1 MKWPSK
7 NQWRQFFKI
16 LSRKEKIIFSAFL
29 FLFVV
34 SFSFILIDFYFKNT
48 EPQAA
53 EGGEYIEGVIGFPRW
68 INPIFAPSNEPDQ
81 DLTELIFSG
90 LMEYDEKGKII
101 PDLATKYEIL
111 DEGKIYEFY
120 LKENVLWSDSQPLT
134 AEDVI
139 FTIKTIQNPD
149 IKSPLRASWLG
160 VEVEKISDL
169 GIRFILENPSLPF
182 LENTT
187 LKIIPKHI
195 WENVLPQ
202 NFPLSFYNLKPVSSG
217 PYKLKNLSQNQ
228 EGKIISLTLG
238 RNPDYFGPQPHLS
251 QISFRFF
258 EKEEELISAFK
269 NREIKGFSLSSPA
282 SLKNFPNLLNSANL
296 YFFSLPRYF
305 SVFFNQNPPAGKS
318 KIFAEKEV
326 RLALNYGTN
335 KEELLRTVLLGR
347 GKVVDSPILPE
358 IYGFNPPLK
367 IYQFD
372 KNLAEE
378 LLEKA
383 GFIKNEEGQRV
394 KIIKKTPEFQFKSNL
409 TTGSQGN
416 EVKELQK
423 CLAQDKEIYPEGEVT
438 SYFGA
443 KTKAAVIKFQEKYR
457 ADILI
462 PAELEKGT
470 GEVKSLTRKKLNE
483 ICFETGEE
491 KIPLK
496 FSLITVEQPLLIE
509 VASQLKSQWQ
519 TLGISLDIQTF
530 DISTLEREILR
541 PRNFEAL
548 LFGEVLGGIPDP
560 FPFWH
565 SSQKKDPGLNLAGY
579 QNKDCDKLLETA
591 RESLD
596 EAVRKEKLEKFQ
608 DYLIGDAPALFLY
621 APDYLYFTS
630 KEIKGIKTK
639 IITDPSK
646 RFSGIEN
653 WYIKTKRV
661 WQ

>member
-7 NQWRQFFKI
+7 SQWGQFSKI
-16 LSRKEKIIFSAFL
+16 LTRKEKIIFSVFL

-34 SFSFILIDFYFKNT
+34 SFSFLSVNFYFKNT

-53 EGGEYIEGVIGFPRW
+53 QGGEYIEGVIGFPRW
-68 INPIFAPSNEPDQ
+68 INPIFAPSNEADQ

-90 LMEYDEKGKII
+90 LMKYDENGKLL
-101 PDLATKYEIL
+101 PDISSKYEIL

-120 LKENVLWSDSQPLT
+120 LKENVLWHDSQPLT

-160 VEVEKISDL
+160 VEVEKISDFRV
-169 GIRFILENPSLPF
+169 RFSLKNPSLPF

-202 NFPLSFYNLKPVSSG
+202 NFPLSFYNLKPVGSG
-217 PYKLKNLSQNQ
+217 PYKLKSLFQNQ

-238 RNPDYFGPQPHLS
+238 RNPDYFGKEPYLS
-251 QISFRFF
+251 LISFRFF

-269 NREIKGFSLSSPA
+269 NQEIKGFSG
-282 SLKNFPNLLNSANL
+282 NFPNLLNSANL
-296 YFFSLPRYF
+296 YLLSLPRYF
-305 SVFFNQNPPAGKS
+305 SVFFNQNPPTGKS

-326 RLALNYGTN
+326 RLALNYGTD
-335 KEELLRTVLLGR
+335 KEELLRQVLLGR

-372 KNLAEE
+372 LEGAKL
-378 LLEKA
+378 LLEEA
-383 GFIKNEEGQRV
+383 GFKEGENGMRV
-394 KIIKKTPEFQFKSNL
+394 KTIKKTPAFQFKSNL

-423 CLAQDKEIYPEGEVT
+423 CLANPPADGPAVYPEGEVT
-438 SYFGA
+438 GYFGP
-443 KTKAAVIKFQEKYR
+443 KTKTAVIRFQEKYKEE
-457 ADILI
+457 ILK
-462 PAELEKGT
+462 PAGLQKGT

-496 FSLITVEQPLLIE
+496 FSLITVEQPLLVE

-519 TLGISLDIQTF
+519 TLGIPIDIQTF

-579 QNKDCDKLLETA
+579 QNKDCDKLLEEA

-608 DYLIGDAPALFLY
+608 DCLIGDAPALFLFT
-621 APDYLYFTS
+621 PDYLYFTS

-646 RFSGIEN
+646 RFSGIEE

-661 WQ
+661 WK